1 MLMDFLNRLVPAS
14 IRANEDLLMRSYVML
29 GIILLNSAVSFLGVI
44 TFLFVIKLPEN
55 IAWIAMSF
63 VGVGFL
69 GYLLILGVFL
79 WTRSYAIASNAVI
92 VMLLLMIY
100 SAIQIT
106 GGFANSVMTQI
117 CFLSP
122 AMAFLLTELRG
133 GIFWLLATCTLSA
146 ISLTLSRMGLG
157 YISLLPA
164 EYESL
169 FRNVLHFVLF
179 FMVGGAI
186 LMYEIFNQFLK
197 DKVSAEKDR
206 YLGIVAVATDSSVVT
221 ESADALAWS
230 AASMFES
237 SLQQKTAIEEL
248 VATTDQLN
256 ETAQHNNVLAK
267 SAQDSIRDAEQHIEL
282 SKTDIHKLL
291 DSMSHVKSS
300 SAEIQKIN
308 SVINE
313 IAQQTNLLSLNAMIE
328 AARSSGGGGG
338 FRVVAGEVGRL
349 AERSAAA
356 VDEINKLLDSN
367 MLSVQEVMAMT
378 ELMHQRFEEM
388 AAKIRPLISSIQ
400 DISDASFEQSEA
412 IREITLALMN
422 IDSAVNENRSTAE
435 ETSNLAGEL
444 RGNARKL
451 SELVSGL

>member
-1 MLMDFLNRLVPAS
+1 MLMDFLNRLVPAN
-14 IRANEDLLMRSYVML
+14 IRANEDLLMRSYVMI
-29 GIILLNSAVSFLGVI
+29 GIILLNSTVSFIGI
-44 TFLFVIKLPEN
+44 FAFLFVIKLPPD
-55 IAWIAMSF
+55 IAWLAMSF
-63 VGVGFL
+63 VAVGFV

-79 WTRSYAIASNAVI
+79 WTKSYAIASNAVI

-117 CFLSP
+117 CFFSP
-122 AMAFLLTELRG
+122 AIAFLLAELRG
-133 GIFWLLATCTLSA
+133 GVFWLLVTCTLSA
-146 ISLTLSRMGLG
+146 VSLMLSRMGLG

-164 EYESL
+164 EYEGL
-169 FRNVLHFVLF
+169 FRNILHFVLF

-186 LMYEIFNQFLK
+186 LMYEVINQYLK
-197 DKVSAEKDR
+197 NKVSAEKDR

-248 VATTDQLN
+248 VATTEQLN
-256 ETAQHNNVLAK
+256 ETAQHNNSLAR
-267 SAQDSIRDAEQHIEL
+267 SAQDSIKDAERHIEI

-291 DSMSHVKSS
+291 DSMNHVKSS

-328 AARSSGGGGG
+328 AARASGGGGG

-349 AERSAAA
+349 AEKSAAA
-356 VDEINKLLDSN
+356 VHEINTLLDSN
-367 MLSVQEVMAMT
+367 MLSVQDVMVMT
-378 ELMHQRFEEM
+378 ELMHQRFEEI
-388 AAKIRPLISSIQ
+388 AAKIQPLISSIQ

-412 IREITLALMN
+412 IREITLALMD
-422 IDSAVNENRSTAE
+422 IDRAVNENRSTAE

-444 RGNARKL
+444 RGNAKKL